1 MHRETG
7 FNFVFFRQMSL
18 DVRKSRKFRLAM
30 ATLVA
35 PVVHL
40 GRVVVLRKVHR
51 HHVDVQLDGGHGLNQ
66 AAKIEI

>member
-7 FNFVFFRQMSL
+7 FNFVFLRQMSL

-30 ATLVA
+30 TTLVA
-35 PVVHL
+35 PVIDL

-51 HHVDVQLDGGHGLNQ
+51 HHVHVQLDGGHGLN
-66 AAKIEI
+66 

>member
-1 MHRETG
+1 MT
-7 FNFVFFRQMSL
+7 
-18 DVRKSRKFRLAM
+18 
-30 ATLVA
+30 TLVA
-35 PVVHL
+35 PVIDL